1 MANDGSKSE
10 KSYTNYRGLILC
22 MVLWGAM
29 VPSPG
34 SAEETALD
42 RYVAKPDE
50 HFAWSLDSQIQGDGY
65 AAFVL
70 NFTSQKWRSEDE
82 VDRPIWKHWLT
93 IVRPDGARYETAML
107 YIGGGRNGD
116 AAPTKASER
125 AVRLALA
132 TGSVVAELG
141 MVPNQPLHFADS
153 DKHPRYEDDL
163 IAYSRIKSIISGDDE
178 WLVRLP
184 MVKSATRALDAM
196 SEFMATEDGGA
207 IELKHFVIAGGS
219 KRGWVTWL
227 VGAVD
232 PRVVAIVPIVI
243 DALNTEVVTR
253 KHFAAYGFFSPS
265 LGDYVRHGLYPGKL
279 GSPEFAHILAIEDP
293 YMYRDRPAM
302 RLPKYI
308 VNASGDQYF
317 LPDNSQLYFAGLAE
331 EKHLRYVP
339 NAKHN
344 LAGSDAL
351 DSIAAFYQT
360 VLDGR
365 ERPKFSWEIRG
376 EHGEPDESRQ
386 RGRQK
391 ASIVVTLGDQHIP
404 NEVNLWQA
412 TNPEARDFRLD
423 VIGKS
428 WTSSPLDASELGRY
442 VAELEAPP
450 AGFTAS
456 FIELVYDSGGA
467 TPLKFT
473 TDVKVVPDVLPFEGA
488 EMKAIMKPQD

>member
-1 MANDGSKSE
+1 MANECSESRKSRAIHRGS
-10 KSYTNYRGLILC
+10 ILC
-22 MVLWGAM
+22 MILWGVM
-29 VPSPG
+29 GPSPG
-34 SAEETALD
+34 TAEETALD
-42 RYVAKPDE
+42 RYVARPDD
-50 HFAWSLDSQIQGDGY
+50 HFAWSLDSQFQGDGY
-65 AAFVL
+65 TAFVL
-70 NFTSQKWRSEDE
+70 DFTSQKWRSEDE

-116 AAPTKASER
+116 AAPKKAPER

-163 IAYSRIKSIISGDDE
+163 IAYSRIKSIITGDDE

-184 MVKSATRALDAM
+184 MVKSAVRALDAM
-196 SEFMATEDGGA
+196 GEFMASEAGGA
-207 IELKHFVIAGGS
+207 LELKQYVIAGAS

-232 PRVVAIVPIVI
+232 PRVVAIIPIVI
-243 DALNTEVVTR
+243 DALNIEVVTR

-279 GSPEFAHILAIEDP
+279 GTPEFARILSIEDP

-302 RLPKYI
+302 RLPKYV

-331 EKHLRYVP
+331 EKYLRYVP

-365 ERPKFSWEIRG
+365 ERPKFSWEIQGAQG
-376 EHGEPDESRQ
+376 EAIEAR
-386 RGRQK
+386 
-391 ASIVVTLGDQHIP
+391 IVVTLGDDSIP
-404 NEVNLWQA
+404 IEVNLWQA

-423 VIGKS
+423 VIGKA
-428 WTSSPLDASELGRY
+428 WTSSPLDALEPGRY
-442 VAELEAPP
+442 VAEMEKPP
-450 AGFTAS
+450 AGFTAF

-473 TDVKVVPDVLPFEGA
+473 TDVKVVPDVLPFEGV